1 MGRKV
6 SVERKVVDEALHNV
20 EVLKEVLNDEPT
32 KDDSLDEN
40 FQEDT
45 LNEDVAK
52 IENVEEKP
60 TKETGRI
67 IEENLLR
74 EGATIEESC
83 DIKLSLEEMPE
94 ELWDKKQR
102 GDVDEENNGENEV
115 KQATLKEE
123 ATTNEK
129 SSDGVEVTKDH
140 KIETAELKSDDIQTN
155 QADEGEDNS
164 GSTASTR

>member
-20 EVLKEVLNDEPT
+20 EVLKEVVNDEPT

-67 IEENLLR
+67 IKENLLG

-94 ELWDKKQR
+94 EFWDKKQI

-129 SSDGVEVTKDH
+129 SSYGVEVTKDH